1 MQQTTR
7 RKCFHLVNLI
17 GWNRPSSVGHDHF
30 PLLLPRYACIMSSSK
45 RQRTAAHDDDNDP
58 SISPPPV
65 KRKVQSTVTSRR
77 PSSPLSGWPMLPATE
92 LV

>member
-1 MQQTTR
+1 MHLPIGR
-7 RKCFHLVNLI
+7 ECFHLANLV
-17 GWNRPSSVGHDHF
+17 GCNHLSSTVQRQL
-30 PLLLPRYACIMSSSK
+30 LLLPRHAFTMSSSK
-45 RQRTAAHDDDNDP
+45 RPRPAAADDDNDP

-77 PSSPLSGWPMLPATE
+77 TDSPRITLMAID

>member
-1 MQQTTR
+1 MHLPVR
-7 RKCFHLVNLI
+7 PKCFHLASLF
-17 GWNRPSSVGHDHF
+17 GWNHLSSVIHDQS
-30 PLLLPRYACIMSSSK
+30 LLLPRHACTMSSSK
-45 RQRTAAHDDDNDP
+45 RQRPAPDDDNDP

-77 PSSPLSGWPMLPATE
+77 TGPPTARAGPDTE

>member
-1 MQQTTR
+1 MHLATR
-7 RKCFHLVNLI
+7 RKCFHPVNLV
-17 GWNRPSSVGHDHF
+17 GWNHLSSVVHNRTLH
-30 PLLLPRYACIMSSSK
+30 LPRHVCTMSSSK
-45 RQRTAAHDDDNDP
+45 RQRPAATDDDNDP

-77 PSSPLSGWPMLPATE
+77 TGSPRATLPATE

>member
-1 MQQTTR
+1 MHLPIGR
-7 RKCFHLVNLI
+7 ECFHLANLV
-17 GWNRPSSVGHDHF
+17 GCNHLSSTVQRQF
-30 PLLLPRYACIMSSSK
+30 LLLPRHAFTMSSSK
-45 RQRTAAHDDDNDP
+45 RPRPAAADDDNDP

-77 PSSPLSGWPMLPATE
+77 TVSPRITLMAID